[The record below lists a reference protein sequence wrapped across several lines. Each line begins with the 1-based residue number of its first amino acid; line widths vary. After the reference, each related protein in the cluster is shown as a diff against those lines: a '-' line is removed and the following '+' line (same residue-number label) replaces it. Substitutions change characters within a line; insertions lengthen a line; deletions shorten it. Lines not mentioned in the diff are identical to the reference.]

1 MTEDIYSARIH
12 LEGPSQAASFYL
24 WFEQS
29 VDNDSF
35 AFSTEA
41 LAQAVKEKLN
51 VPLRAILS
59 SQYRFTGVTVRQHT
73 TTLSRG
79 FAFRTTSSL
88 VGGDQVGTGGGV
100 ALPANIAMVYSLA
113 QQSFGPK
120 SNGRLFI
127 PGIPEQ
133 HTAAGIITAAFQNG
147 AMLTFAQ
154 ALASN
159 YQASGDLGVYVPGV
173 ISQKVLNALPPAK
186 DWEGAFS
193 PLASVSSKSILGV
206 QKKRTTKVV
215 GALSA

>member
-1 MTEDIYSARIH
+1 MTEDVYSARIH

-41 LAQAVKEKLN
+41 LAVAIREKLN
-51 VPLRAILS
+51 VPLRGVLS
-59 SQYRFTGVTVRQHT
+59 SQYRFTGITVRQVT
-73 TTLSRG
+73 KTLSVNP
-79 FAFRTTSSL
+79 AYRTTSSI
-88 VGGDQVGTGGGV
+88 VGGDQAGTGGGV
-100 ALPANIAMVYSLA
+100 ALPANIAMLFKLSQA
-113 QQSFGPK
+113 NFSAK

-133 HTAAGIITAAFQNG
+133 HTAAGIVDAAFQNG
-147 AMLTFAQ
+147 AMLALAQ

-193 PLASVSSKSILGV
+193 PMVSVSPQSILGV
-206 QKKRTTKVV
+206 QKKRTTKVY